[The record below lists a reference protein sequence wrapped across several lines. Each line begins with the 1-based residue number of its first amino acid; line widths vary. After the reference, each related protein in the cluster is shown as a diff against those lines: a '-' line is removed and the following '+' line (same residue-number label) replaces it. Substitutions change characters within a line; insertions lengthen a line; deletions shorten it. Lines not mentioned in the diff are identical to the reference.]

1 MFSKKSLVVHAPG
14 FAARRALSATL
25 GTLLVLGAG
34 AFAAAGSATAA
45 EAYPSKK
52 PVTIIAGFPPGGAA
66 DQLARLLAN
75 RFSVVFKQSFVVENK
90 AGAAGTIGA
99 SGVAKA
105 APDGYT
111 LLLGVTASQAIAPSI
126 YKDLP
131 YAPEKDFQ
139 PISLVAQI
147 PVVMAVH
154 PSVKARTAQE
164 FIAESKTRSTPFAFA
179 SSGSGAI
186 PHLTGELF
194 QRSSGVKITH
204 VPYKGSAPAMTDLL
218 AGRVELM
225 FDHLPSI
232 LPHIRAGKLRPLAM
246 AGAQR
251 AAALPELP
259 TLTEQGVSGVEV
271 SSWFGLFAPAGTP
284 KEVVDLLQA
293 EVVKTLATPE
303 AKAQLQ
309 TIGAEPVGNTPA
321 EFARIIAND
330 SKKWSDVVK
339 ATGVRAY

>member
-1 MFSKKSLVVHAPG
+1 MRVTYFRLHAG
-14 FAARRALSATL
+14 RRATLCALLALSA
-25 GTLLVLGAG
+25 
-34 AFAAAGSATAA
+34 AAGLSLNAANAA
-45 EAYPSKK
+45 EAYPTKK
-52 PVTIIAGFPPGGAA
+52 PVTIVAGFPPGGAA

-75 RFSVVFKQSFVVENK
+75 RFSIAFKQSFVVENK

-99 SGVAKA
+99 GAVAKA

-131 YAPEKDFQ
+131 YAPEKDFA

-154 PSVKARTAQE
+154 PSVTAKSAQE
-164 FIAESKTRSTPFAFA
+164 FVAESKARSTPYSYA
-179 SSGSGAI
+179 SSGTGAI

-194 QRSSGVKITH
+194 QRSTGVKIMH
-204 VPYKGSAPAMTDLL
+204 VPYKGAAPAMTDLL

-232 LPHIRAGKLRPLAM
+232 LPHIRAGKLRPLGI
-246 AGAQR
+246 AGAHR
-251 AAALPELP
+251 AAALPDLP
-259 TLTEQGVSGVEV
+259 TLSEQGISGVEV

-284 KEVVDLLQA
+284 KEVVEQLHA

-309 TIGAEPVGNTPA
+309 TIGAEPVGNSPA
-321 EFARIIAND
+321 EFARIIGAD
-330 SKKWSDVVK
+330 SKRWSDLVK

>member
-1 MFSKKSLVVHAPG
+1 MRDTRFPRFHAG
-14 FAARRALSATL
+14 RRATL
-25 GTLLVLGAG
+25 GALLALG
-34 AFAAAGSATAA
+34 AAAGLPFNAALAA
-45 EAYPSKK
+45 EAYPLKK
-52 PVTIIAGFPPGGAA
+52 PVTIVAGFPPGGAA

-75 RFSVVFKQSFVVENK
+75 RFTNVFKQSFVVENK

-99 SGVAKA
+99 GAVAKA

-131 YAPEKDFQ
+131 YAPEKDFA
-139 PISLVAQI
+139 PISLIAQI

-154 PSVKARTAQE
+154 PSVSARTAQE
-164 FIAESKTRSTPFAFA
+164 FVAESKARNTPYSYA
-179 SSGSGAI
+179 SSGTGAI

-194 QRSSGVKITH
+194 QRSTGVKIMH
-204 VPYKGSAPAMTDLL
+204 VPYKGAAPAMTDLL

-232 LPHIRAGKLRPLAM
+232 LPHIRAGKLRPLGI

-251 AAALPELP
+251 AAALPDLP
-259 TLTEQGVSGVEV
+259 TLSEQGISGVEV

-284 KEVVDLLQA
+284 REVVEQLHA

-321 EFARIIAND
+321 EFARIIASD
-330 SKKWSDVVK
+330 SKKWSEVVR